1 MAQFNGPTYIEPQPL
16 PERPLG
22 LFDAALGPLDMP
34 RPEAQGGGII
44 YVPDSCA
51 DDVFL
56 IPMNC
61 PPSTGTKEFIPL
73 ESPVSGDPFA
83 VMTSYTCGS
92 IGFSFAEVEQRLRT
106 RMMLREQRAVERRL
120 WQGSTGSLGTITGLF
135 STATTVGPASCPVE
149 AIEILEQ
156 TLADNGVVGG
166 IIHARP
172 GMAAHLDN
180 NHLVYEENR
189 RIRRTCLNTKLAFG
203 QGYSGVGPT
212 GQAVT
217 GDTEW
222 MYATGRV
229 VIYGSEVAIPPIRET
244 MNRTTNQIYAL
255 AERVFI
261 VTVECGIWA
270 IQVTRNCTT
279 SGST

>member
-1 MAQFNGPTYIEPQPL
+1 MPQFEGPTYINPEPIA
-16 PERPLG
+16 ERPLG
-22 LFDAALGPLDMP
+22 LFDVALGPLPMP
-34 RPEAQGGGII
+34 RPETQGGGII

-51 DDVFL
+51 DDVYL
-56 IPMNC
+56 IAMDC
-61 PPSTGTKEFIPL
+61 PPITGTKTFTAL
-73 ESPVSGDPFA
+73 ESPVSGAPFA

-92 IGFSFAEVEQRLRT
+92 IGFSFDEVEQRLRT

-120 WQGSTGSLGTITGLF
+120 WQGSTGDLGTIGGLF
-135 STATTVGPASCPVE
+135 ATATTVGPASCPVE
-149 AIEILEQ
+149 AVEILEQ

-172 GMAAHLDN
+172 AMAPHLNN
-180 NHLVYEENR
+180 NHLVYENG
-189 RIRRTCLNTKLAFG
+189 RIRRTCLNTRIAFG
-203 QGYSGVGPT
+203 QGYAGTGPT
-212 GQAVT
+212 GQAVS

-229 VIYGSEVAIPPIRET
+229 VIYGSEVAIPPIEQTLDRSL
-244 MNRTTNQIYAL
+244 NQIYAL
-255 AERVFI
+255 AERVF
-261 VTVECGIWA
+261 VVSVECGIWA